1 MEYVIEEIYEII
13 CDVDKVL
20 VVKFK
25 IEGDGD
31 GCYRE
36 IVDSDYYDW
45 CYDLYLNDGVDA
57 EYVGYDEEEGDY
69 FGNHFNID
77 LWNMYYSDYQNVTD
91 FINETYIGLKSLP
104 QSVCD

>member
-25 IEGDGD
+25 VEGDGD
-31 GCYRE
+31 SCYRE

-45 CYDLYLNDGVDA
+45 CYDLYLNDGVDT
-57 EYVGYDEEEGDY
+57 EYRGFDEEEDGY
-69 FGNHFNID
+69 FGNHFNVD
-77 LWNMYYSDYQNVTD
+77 LWNLYYNDEVNVID
-91 FINETYIGLKSLP
+91 FIYETYIGLKSLP

>member
-1 MEYVIEEIYEII
+1 MEYTIEEIYEII

-45 CYDLYLNDGVDA
+45 CYDLYLNDGVDT
-57 EYVGYDEEEGDY
+57 EYSGFDEEEDGY
-69 FGNHFNID
+69 FGNHFNVD
-77 LWNMYYSDYQNVTD
+77 LWNLYYNDEVNVID
-91 FINETYIGLKSLP
+91 FIYETYIGLKSLP
-104 QSVCD
+104 QSLCD